1 MKDRQSPRVPLRLP
15 VRLGWR
21 KSKALRCRT
30 RNVSM
35 QGMFV
40 ELSPDA
46 IEKNHYVQLCFSVG
60 VGPVSRICWI
70 PGKIAHVSK
79 DGVGVHYIHP
89 ATGVL
94 GDLRQILAAR

>member
-40 ELSPDA
+40 EISPDA
-46 IEKNHYVQLCFSVG
+46 IEKNHYVQLCF
-60 VGPVSRICWI
+60 PVTEGSISRICRV
-70 PGKIAHVSK
+70 PGKIAHVAE
-79 DGVGVHYIHP
+79 DGVGLQYIHP
-89 ATGVL
+89 TTGAL